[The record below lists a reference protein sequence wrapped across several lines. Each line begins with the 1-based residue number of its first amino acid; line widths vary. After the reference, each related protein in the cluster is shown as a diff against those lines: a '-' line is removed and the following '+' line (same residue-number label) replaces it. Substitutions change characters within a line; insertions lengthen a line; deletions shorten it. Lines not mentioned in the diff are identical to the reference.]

1 MNAVGSGLSSIA
13 PRLTMIAALRCLLFI
28 SALAAGGLAR
38 ADSAEPTKIA
48 AILHGMFDKPEARLN
63 VAPVVVSGDHAI
75 ADWAQ
80 GEMGGRALLRKRQ
93 QAWVVILCA
102 GDGIKT
108 RDALTKAGV
117 PAADAARLEQDL
129 AAAEARLATKDVA
142 MFSRF
147 EGLVMMDEPAKAH
160 R

>member
-1 MNAVGSGLSSIA
+1 MLKFLA
-13 PRLTMIAALRCLLFI
+13 RCLVLASIVFGGPAWADASEQARI
-28 SALAAGGLAR
+28 SAV
-38 ADSAEPTKIA
+38 
-48 AILHGMFDKPEARLN
+48 LHGMFDRPEARLN

-117 PAADAARLEQDL
+117 PAADAGRLEQDL
-129 AAAEARLATKDVA
+129 AAAEARLPPKDVA

-147 EGLVMMDEPAKAH
+147 EGLVMMDEPGKAH